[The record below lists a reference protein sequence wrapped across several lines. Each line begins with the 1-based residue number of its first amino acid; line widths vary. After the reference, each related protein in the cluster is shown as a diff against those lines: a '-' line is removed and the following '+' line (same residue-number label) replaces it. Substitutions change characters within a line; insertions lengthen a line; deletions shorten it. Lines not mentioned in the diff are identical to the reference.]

1 MRKLLFCTFLLVI
14 FANCS
19 TKKIVQPVPELSK
32 ADIIQLLLDRNIN
45 FKWFDAKMNAYIDS
59 PDEKVSGSIHAKI
72 IKDTSMIISL
82 KKFGIEAAR
91 VFADKEN
98 YTILYRFDAAYE
110 SGTID
115 QIKRILTFSADL
127 QDLQQLLVG
136 NIILPD
142 TSHTQIVKDTD
153 HYILTSDVD
162 DLKLQ
167 YFVDAR
173 QFQVSKM
180 YITDNSNRT
189 ATIQFDDYREVAGVG
204 KVAFKRNFTVPYNGN
219 GTASMELKFSNIEVD
234 RPFAIK
240 FSIPS
245 NYERLH

>member
-1 MRKLLFCTFLLVI
+1 MRKLLFCTFLVVI

-115 QIKRILTFSADL
+115 Q
-127 QDLQQLLVG
+127 
-136 NIILPD
+136 
-142 TSHTQIVKDTD
+142 
-153 HYILTSDVD
+153 
-162 DLKLQ
+162 
-167 YFVDAR
+167 
-173 QFQVSKM
+173 
-180 YITDNSNRT
+180 
-189 ATIQFDDYREVAGVG
+189 
-204 KVAFKRNFTVPYNGN
+204 
-219 GTASMELKFSNIEVD
+219 
-234 RPFAIK
+234 
-240 FSIPS
+240 
-245 NYERLH
+245 